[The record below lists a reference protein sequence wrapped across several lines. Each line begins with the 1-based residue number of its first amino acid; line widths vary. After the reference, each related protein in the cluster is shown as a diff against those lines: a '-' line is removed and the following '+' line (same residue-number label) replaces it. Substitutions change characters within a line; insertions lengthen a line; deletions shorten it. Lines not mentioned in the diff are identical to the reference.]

1 MNRKFAIAIVALA
14 LYFAFLC
21 WLSHEGEKAETTI
34 ILYMGFTLAF
44 GLFALASFVR
54 KSNLIRCILFG
65 LAFLALIF
73 QGGCFMMLGGIGTA
87 TGGNDVGAEKMMIPV
102 GLGFLVAFAWCF
114 ILVVFLPVKE
124 DEDQLKKSDQKQE
137 SSENTEN

>member
-1 MNRKFAIAIVALA
+1 M
-14 LYFAFLC
+14 
-21 WLSHEGEKAETTI
+21 
-34 ILYMGFTLAF
+34 
-44 GLFALASFVR
+44 
-54 KSNLIRCILFG
+54 FG